1 LRATT
6 DFQTIKTENSFNFNL
21 KTDNIF
27 FLELPH
33 FITKPSPSVTVREK
47 QNLTLHCKAAGFPPP
62 IITWYKDG
70 QVIEEEKRHFKKRKL
85 DIKEIQ
91 FGDRGI
97 YTCIA
102 ENLLGRVQ
110 LSINVTVKGK

>member
-1 LRATT
+1 MRATT
-6 DFQTIKTENSFNFNL
+6 DFKTIKTDNSFNFNL
-21 KTDNIF
+21 TKNNIF

-33 FITKPSPSVTVREK
+33 FVTKPPHSVTVREK

-70 QVIEEEKRHFKKRKL
+70 RVIEEEKRHFKKRNL
-85 DIKEIQ
+85 EIKEIQ
-91 FGDRGI
+91 FGDRGT
-97 YTCIA
+97 YTCRA

-110 LSINVTVKGK
+110 LSINVTVKGE